1 VSKTDKP
8 SPPFSILRL
17 DHVVLRT
24 THIDRLRAFYEAL
37 GCQVIRSL
45 EEIGLYQLKAGESLV
60 DLLDVSRQGGE
71 PPNEDGRNMEHFA
84 LRIDPFDA
92 EAIKEFLAG
101 ISDEVTAPPFPLF
114 GADGYGPSIYV
125 KDPDGNT
132 VELKGPPIENQDE
145 PGL

>member
-1 VSKTDKP
+1 MSKTDKP

-71 PPNEDGRNMEHFA
+71 PPNEDGRNMDHFA

-92 EAIKEFLAG
+92 EAIHEFLAG
-101 ISDEVTAPPFPLF
+101 ISDDATELPFELF

-132 VELKGPPIENQDE
+132 VELKGPPNENQDE

>member
-1 VSKTDKP
+1 M
-8 SPPFSILRL
+8 
-17 DHVVLRT
+17 VLRT

-92 EAIKEFLAG
+92 EAINEFLAG
-101 ISDEVTAPPFPLF
+101 ISDDVT
-114 GADGYGPSIYV
+114 
-125 KDPDGNT
+125 
-132 VELKGPPIENQDE
+132 
-145 PGL
+145 